1 MVGLLF
7 LIMFYAGLEASVL
20 YSDTATCTW
29 NPDATLCIGEG
40 VVDSIRQATHD
51 LDDYVRDSM

>member
-1 MVGLLF
+1 
-7 LIMFYAGLEASVL
+7 
-20 YSDTATCTW
+20 
-29 NPDATLCIGEG
+29 LCIGEG